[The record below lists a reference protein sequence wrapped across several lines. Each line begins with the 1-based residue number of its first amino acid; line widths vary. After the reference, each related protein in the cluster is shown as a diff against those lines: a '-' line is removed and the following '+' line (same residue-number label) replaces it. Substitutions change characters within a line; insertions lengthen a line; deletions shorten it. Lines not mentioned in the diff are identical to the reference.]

1 MYCIINH
8 QIISCIFSKCFCIY
22 LDQTRENSYLAERP
36 SISRHG
42 IINNSNNNN
51 NETTMTVS
59 DTNNVN
65 TSSNINLKQQQL
77 MLNNSRS
84 NHLLPTSINT
94 NSSNIASTTALL
106 SSTTTPISRASTPKN
121 NHHNN
126 SSSSGQVIKDSTVTS
141 TTQEITREVSV
152 NHYWQIKDNETNN
165 NQHHHIIGN
174 TAGNSSNHETKDV
187 VVIHVCDENQK
198 VTKDFCCRRDIL
210 IKYMK
215 YFERFLT
222 ENENGYDDV
231 DISVHCDIEIF
242 EWLMSYIHEPNVP
255 PKFDKSIIISILIS
269 SEFLQ
274 MDSLVDICIQHV
286 SLNLN
291 EIIKLPIDLSCIS
304 EKLINKIASL
314 TTPKMLTETKDR
326 KDKILTKLYKR
337 RVELDFSRKGGTTK
351 NIITSVVATTTN
363 INISCSSAS
372 HSYSNSSS
380 NNLNSKDQL
389 KDNTDDNNNNNNSN
403 SEKKDNTATSTTT
416 NNNGSF
422 RTIAASLTCCYH
434 CGMVYLENYVD
445 YLHCKNSPSNIDFRG
460 RLTSRH
466 AAINGWSLTAY
477 LKALHNGG
485 MGWDAIY
492 WHVWGACIVF
502 RVDNVIVSALEV
514 DRYTIESD
522 GLIIKAR

>member
-121 NHHNN
+121 NHHN

-174 TAGNSSNHETKDV
+174 SAGNSSNHETKDV

-363 INISCSSAS
+363 INISCTSAS

-416 NNNGSF
+416 TTNGSF

>member
-1 MYCIINH
+1 
-8 QIISCIFSKCFCIY
+8 
-22 LDQTRENSYLAERP
+22 
-36 SISRHG
+36 
-42 IINNSNNNN
+42 
-51 NETTMTVS
+51 
-59 DTNNVN
+59 
-65 TSSNINLKQQQL
+65 

-84 NHLLPTSINT
+84 NHLLPINT
-94 NSSNIASTTALL
+94 TTTTLL
-106 SSTTTPISRASTPKN
+106 STATTISTPTARASTPYNN
-121 NHHNN
+121 NHHN
-126 SSSSGQVIKDSTVTS
+126 SGGQVIKDSTVTS
-141 TTQEITREVSV
+141 TTQEITREVSA
-152 NHYWQIKDNETNN
+152 NHYWQIKDNEINN
-165 NQHHHIIGN
+165 NQHHQQQHHHIIGN
-174 TAGNSSNHETKDV
+174 TAGSSSNHETKDV

-242 EWLMSYIHEPNVP
+242 EWLMSYIHEPNIT

-286 SLNLN
+286 SSNLN

-304 EKLINKIASL
+304 EKLINKIALL

-363 INISCSSAS
+363 INISCTTTS
-372 HSYSNSSS
+372 HSNSS
-380 NNLNSKDQL
+380 NNNNNVINHRDSKDHI
-389 KDNTDDNNNNNNSN
+389 KDNTYDNNNNNNNSSN
-403 SEKKDNTATSTTT
+403 SKNNDNNT
-416 NNNGSF
+416 NNNINTTSNNSSNSSF

-502 RVDNVIVSALEV
+502 RVDNIIVSALEV

>member
-416 NNNGSF
+416 TTNGSF

>member
-121 NHHNN
+121 NHHN

-363 INISCSSAS
+363 INISCTSAS

-416 NNNGSF
+416 TTNGSF

>member
-1 MYCIINH
+1 MHKIINH
-8 QIISCIFSKCFCIY
+8 QIISCKFSKCFYIY

-51 NETTMTVS
+51 NETTITVS
-59 DTNNVN
+59 DTNNIN
-65 TSSNINLKQQQL
+65 TSSNINLKQQQS

-94 NSSNIASTTALL
+94 NNSNIASTTTLL

-121 NHHNN
+121 NHHNI
-126 SSSSGQVIKDSTVTS
+126 GQVIKDSTVTS

-363 INISCSSAS
+363 INISCTSAS
-372 HSYSNSSS
+372 HSYSNGSS

-403 SEKKDNTATSTTT
+403 SEKKDSTATSTTT
-416 NNNGSF
+416 TNNGSF

>member
-1 MYCIINH
+1 
-8 QIISCIFSKCFCIY
+8 
-22 LDQTRENSYLAERP
+22 LAERP
-36 SISRHG
+36 SISRQG
-42 IINNSNNNN
+42 IHNNINNNN
-51 NETTMTVS
+51 NETMLTVS
-59 DTNNVN
+59 DTNNIN
-65 TSSNINLKQQQL
+65 TNSNINLKQQQS

-94 NSSNIASTTALL
+94 TNNNISSTTALL
-106 SSTTTPISRASTPKN
+106 STVTTPISRASTPKN
-121 NHHNN
+121 NHHHSSN
-126 SSSSGQVIKDSTVTS
+126 SSQVIKDSTVTS
-141 TTQEITREVSV
+141 TTQEITREVSA
-152 NHYWQIKDNETNN
+152 NHYWQIKDNDINN
-165 NQHHHIIGN
+165 NQQHQHIIGN

-363 INISCSSAS
+363 INISCSTTS
-372 HSYSNSSS
+372 HNYSNCSS
-380 NNLNSKDQL
+380 NNLTVHRDSSSKDHL
-389 KDNTDDNNNNNNSN
+389 KDNSDDNNNNNNNNSKSN
-403 SEKKDNTATSTTT
+403 DNTNTNTTT
-416 NNNGSF
+416 NNSNSSSSF